1 MARITVDVSDGSLHS
16 IATDNEEKGYSP
28 NYPDTGNVIDA
39 EALPDASP
47 IELIEQA
54 AREYAAGNGREW
66 AGTLLAALQ
75 KTFLDLGRVNG
86 IDSQSV
92 LDIGKALDAKDHSGR
107 KFPYSGLLSGANML
121 SYHHRAG
128 AVPDYWHEPLFHDVV
143 KFIQD
148 CHDSAP

>member
-1 MARITVDVSDGSLHS
+1 MARITVDVPDGSLHS
-16 IATDNEEKGYSP
+16 IATDKEDNVYSP
-28 NYPDTGNVIDA
+28 NQMDTGNVIDA

-47 IELIEQA
+47 VELVEQA
-54 AREYAAGNGREW
+54 AREYAAGKGSEW

-86 IDSQSV
+86 IDSHSI

-107 KFPYSGLLSGANML
+107 KFPYSGQLSGANML
-121 SYHHRAG
+121 SYHHRTG

-143 KFIQD
+143 KFIEA